1 MEICE
6 FCDKEIRADGDGSWY
21 CTGIEELGVDPFAA
35 EIYDDY
41 TEVMMCP
48 GWSYERAMDI

>member
-6 FCDKEIRADGDGSWY
+6 FCDKEIRADGDGIWY

-35 EIYDDY
+35 EIYEDY